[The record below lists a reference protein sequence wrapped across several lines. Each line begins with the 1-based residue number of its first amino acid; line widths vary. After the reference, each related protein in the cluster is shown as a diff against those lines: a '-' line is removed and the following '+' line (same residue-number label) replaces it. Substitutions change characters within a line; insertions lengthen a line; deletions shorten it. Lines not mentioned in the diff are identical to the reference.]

1 LTGYQAQLI
10 HTVHFY
16 HKYILSR
23 HCQRNWI
30 SQNFLDLHSHLHSL
44 WLQFTDNV
52 HYCIGWGAA
61 ADIAKRVLIQ
71 YKSPKK
77 RIQVSTML
85 TIDQVSNAFC
95 KTDSVHIRWIV
106 VFDVLDYFQ
115 IGTLSI
121 AWNTVNIGI
130 YFFWQRP
137 IPRKILVMFVV
148 NCKTQNLENK
158 YIIIKNLSWC
168 WQTLMARSKVNQGH
182 RLWHHSIVSNCFHY
196 YNVLRNTHLYLYN
209 ISVMSITLAFTVSV

>member
-61 ADIAKRVLIQ
+61 ADIAKRALIQ

-95 KTDSVHIRWIV
+95 KTDSVHIRW
-106 VFDVLDYFQ
+106 
-115 IGTLSI
+115 
-121 AWNTVNIGI
+121 
-130 YFFWQRP
+130 
-137 IPRKILVMFVV
+137 
-148 NCKTQNLENK
+148 
-158 YIIIKNLSWC
+158 
-168 WQTLMARSKVNQGH
+168 
-182 RLWHHSIVSNCFHY
+182 
-196 YNVLRNTHLYLYN
+196 
-209 ISVMSITLAFTVSV
+209 